1 MPDANGYVS
10 LGSNNI
16 GIQGAWYAY
25 GDDWGITGAPPGNC
39 EKALHPPTACSQIT
53 SPPPAMPDAGDG
65 GGGGGFPNTNGMMC
79 LSGTAAKVIGTP
91 PDYSNIFG
99 IGIGLDF
106 NNVMGVKSPWDSTGA
121 KTMGPKVIGFSFTI
135 TGFPTGAVVRV
146 EFPTPITDPTGDS
159 YQLTISK
166 DGTYRAD
173 LTTMMSDP
181 NYLKPAF
188 NAPADAG
195 MLKWDPTQV
204 ESIQF
209 HVVTDTTASHA
220 VMNFCVSN
228 LTAITM

>member
-1 MPDANGYVS
+1 VS

-25 GDDWGITGAPPGNC
+25 GDCWGKNGAPPGNC
-39 EKALHPPTACSQIT
+39 DSLMVGMHTVAQCSSIT
-53 SPPPAMPDAGDG
+53 SPAAAMPDAGDG
-65 GGGGGFPNTNGMMC
+65 GGGGGFPNMNGVMC
-79 LSGTAAKVIGTP
+79 LSGSAAKVIGTP

-106 NNVMGVKSPWDSTGA
+106 NNVMGAKMPWDSTGA
-121 KTMGPKVIGFSFTI
+121 KTMSTKVIGFSFTI

-146 EFPTPITDPTGDS
+146 EFPTPLTDPTGDS
-159 YQLTISK
+159 YQLTISH

-173 LTTMMSDP
+173 LTTMVSDP
-181 NYLKPAF
+181 NYLKLGF

-195 MLKWDPTQV
+195 MLRWDATQV

-209 HVVTDTTASHA
+209 HVVTDTTASHP